1 VEKHAES
8 RKYFPL
14 SLHVRKP
21 AVAKLARNRY
31 TVLVGSPESLATS
44 AGINPLEA

>member
-1 VEKHAES
+1 MQNQES
-8 RKYFPL
+8 TSTVAARQ
-14 SLHVRKP
+14 KP

-31 TVLVGSPESLATS
+31 TVLVGSPGFATS